1 MVMVG
6 DMLRFV
12 LQKIILATMWLVSGW
27 GRQIQDGKNRQ
38 EGFAVSQVRNDGGF
52 G

>member
-12 LQKIILATMWLVSGW
+12 LQKIILAKCGW
-27 GRQIQDGKNRQ
+27 CLGGEDRFKMGRIGRR
-38 EGFAVSQVRNDGGF
+38 VLLYPR
-52 G
+52 